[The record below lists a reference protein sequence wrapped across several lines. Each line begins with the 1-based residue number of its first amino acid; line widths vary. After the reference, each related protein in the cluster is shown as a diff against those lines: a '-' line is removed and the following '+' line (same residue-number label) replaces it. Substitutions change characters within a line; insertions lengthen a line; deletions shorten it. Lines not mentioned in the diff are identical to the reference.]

1 MDQSIKEKWVEALR
15 SGDYERGEGALRRG
29 YSKDSDK
36 YCCLGVLC
44 DIVKEEVEGGWKTWS
59 DVTYQFAAYS
69 ADDDAYEDVEENR
82 STELLPRFVQ
92 EHAGLE
98 SDEPMVLVTDAS
110 GERQMTASLTALND
124 GIGGVNKRSFDEIAD
139 AIERS
144 L

>member
-59 DVTYQFAAYS
+59 DVT
-69 ADDDAYEDVEENR
+69 
-82 STELLPRFVQ
+82 
-92 EHAGLE
+92 
-98 SDEPMVLVTDAS
+98 
-110 GERQMTASLTALND
+110 
-124 GIGGVNKRSFDEIAD
+124 
-139 AIERS
+139 
-144 L
+144 